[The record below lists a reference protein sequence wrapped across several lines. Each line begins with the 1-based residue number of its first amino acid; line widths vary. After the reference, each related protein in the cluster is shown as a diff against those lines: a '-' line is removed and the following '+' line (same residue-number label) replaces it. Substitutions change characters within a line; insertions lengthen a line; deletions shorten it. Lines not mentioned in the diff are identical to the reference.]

1 MTRRLREEVAMER
14 GDGGGMVRCALRWP
28 SMRVSVESRV
38 VYAVLQWLTAL
49 YTVVLVHIDID
60 RYPTFSAGKD
70 QSSALMQAL

>member
-1 MTRRLREEVAMER
+1 MLSVGRI
-14 GDGGGMVRCALRWP
+14 
-28 SMRVSVESRV
+28 MRVPVEFRV
-38 VYAVLQWLTAL
+38 VYAVLQCFTAL